1 MPDGFTFEKFAQNPF
16 YQEVNRRL
24 VALAGLRPGL
34 RVVDLGAGT
43 GAVTQLLMVA
53 VARQGGEPAAK
64 GGSEV
69 IAVEPSESAIE
80 VARRNLENTSDAV
93 VRFVQGGAERLSQ
106 LVRKPV
112 DAVFFCNAIHL
123 VKEKAAVMQEVYRSL
138 REGGTFSFNTSF
150 FQGAEPP
157 ESLQFYRRW
166 MMKALRFLREQYGL
180 SPDREQRAMARQ
192 PLSADDYVSLLMANG
207 FQVRESQVVPVPMT
221 LKGFEDISEYSL
233 FIEGALPGVP
243 LDKGSAALKFG
254 AREAFAELGLET
266 SPRNWLLVVASKE

>member
-1 MPDGFTFEKFAQNPF
+1 MTSDFTLEKFSQNPF

-24 VALAGLRPGL
+24 VALARLRPGQ

-43 GAVTQLLMVA
+43 GAVTRLLVA
-53 VARQGGEPAAK
+53 EMAN
-64 GGSEV
+64 GGSLPVGQGAEV
-69 IAVEPSESAIE
+69 IAVEPSATATE
-80 VARRNLENTSDAV
+80 VARRNLENIGDAV
-93 VRFVQGGAERLSQ
+93 VRFVQGGAERFSQ

-123 VKEKAAVMQEVYRSL
+123 VKEKAAVVQEAYRSL

-157 ESLQFYRRW
+157 ESFQFYRRW
-166 MMKALRFLREQYGL
+166 MMKALRNLREKEGL
-180 SPDREQRAMARQ
+180 FPDRAQRALARQ
-192 PLSADDYVSLLMANG
+192 PLSREEYIALVEANG
-207 FQVRESQVVPVPMT
+207 FHVRENEVVPVPMT

-233 FIEGALPGVP
+233 FIEGAMPGVP
-243 LDKGSAALKFG
+243 LESASKALKYG
-254 AREAFAELGLET
+254 ARGAFEELGLET